1 MWQCAS
7 IRPGKMNLPVASM
20 TVSSG
25 VSGRIE
31 PSVSP
36 TRVIRFPSTTRS
48 LFGTGSPPDPSIKVP
63 VLTSSRMA
71 LAMTTASL
79 KVGKTEHAI
88 RRYGSPAKSGVE
100 GLQRAGRPHRDGP
113 GSERKRG
120 GPRARTPLTQGRVW
134 WELHIYRGSGSRAR
148 PAGNRLARRANP
160 TFATRGIEAA
170 KLEVFCGVRSKGR
183 HHTGRCHGTQRRP
196 GAFWGDAGAGKPS

>member
-7 IRPGKMNLPVASM
+7 MRPGKMNLPVASM

-25 VSGRIE
+25 VSGHIE

-48 LFGTGSPPDPSIKVP
+48 LFGTGSPPDPSINVP
-63 VLTSSRMA
+63 FLISSRMA
-71 LAMTTASL
+71 LAIATASL

-113 GSERKRG
+113 GSERNRG
-120 GPRARTPLTQGRVW
+120 DLELELRSPRD
-134 WELHIYRGSGSRAR
+134 ESGGNSTSIEGVEVVRA
-148 PAGNRLARRANP
+148 L
-160 TFATRGIEAA
+160 
-170 KLEVFCGVRSKGR
+170 LEI
-183 HHTGRCHGTQRRP
+183 
-196 GAFWGDAGAGKPS
+196 D